1 MLDGMPWCLTS
12 SAWPH
17 YRCTALQPRTK
28 CLTMLRRSRMRA
40 SPMVGG
46 GCAVVP
52 TGAQQLGQAQHGPRS
67 VARSAGDHHVDTSA
81 GAARRGTGPAPAA
94 SARAPGA
101 QPHHLDD
108 RAPRRHRR
116 GAGPRPARRTGLA
129 SPTIKAGSASTAT
142 SRTSTMRS
150 RTGAW
155 APLSGQLVG

>member
-1 MLDGMPWCLTS
+1 MFDLFGMAALPVQGASASLKVSHNAAPQQNEGIPDG
-12 SAWPH
+12 
-17 YRCTALQPRTK
+17 
-28 CLTMLRRSRMRA
+28 
-40 SPMVGG
+40 GG

-94 SARAPGA
+94 AARAPGA